1 MEFAAHGGAFPIYV
15 RGTGAV
21 ATVTV
26 SGLPQKADHELVV
39 EALSEIL
46 GRPGRRDARPASP
59 RRTPGAIA
67 APAG

>member
-1 MEFAAHGGAFPIYV
+1 M
-15 RGTGAV
+15 V

-46 GRPGRRDARPASP
+46 GR
-59 RRTPGAIA
+59 
-67 APAG
+67 AGT

>member
-1 MEFAAHGGAFPIYV
+1 M
-15 RGTGAV
+15 V

-46 GRPGRRDARPASP
+46 GRKPPGHA
-59 RRTPGAIA
+59 TLG
-67 APAG
+67 